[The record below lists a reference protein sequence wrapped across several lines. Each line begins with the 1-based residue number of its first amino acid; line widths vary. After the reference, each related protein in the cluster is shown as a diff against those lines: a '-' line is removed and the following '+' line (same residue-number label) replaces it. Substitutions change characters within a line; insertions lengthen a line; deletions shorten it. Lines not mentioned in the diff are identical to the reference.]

1 MPKYSF
7 KFKKKVVEA
16 YLRGEGGY
24 SYLAKKYVELL
35 VLHTLLVQILIHA
48 LLICR
53 LTIDTERSKS
63 SRETVINSV

>member
-7 KFKKKVVEA
+7 EFKKKVVEA

-35 VLHTLLVQILIHA
+35 VRDCEKKSVNKILL
-48 LLICR
+48 
-53 LTIDTERSKS
+53 
-63 SRETVINSV
+63 